1 MLRIRVIPTLLL
13 RNAGLV
19 KGEKFTGHKYVGDPI
34 NAVKIFNTKE
44 VDELVFFDITAS
56 REHRKPNYE
65 LLSDIAS
72 QAFMPFGYGGGLT
85 QLEDIEKLF
94 KIGVE
99 KAIINTAAADN
110 LDFVKEASSVAG
122 SQSIVAAIDVRK
134 TLLGKYQVYTQSG
147 THNTK
152 LDPVTYAKQLEEAGA
167 GELIICSIDREGTG
181 KGYDTDLINKVARA
195 VSLPVVASGGANSLE
210 NLREAV
216 RAGASAVAAG
226 NMFVFHGKHK
236 AVLITYPEYS
246 RLEENFK
253 DIN

>member
-1 MLRIRVIPTLLL
+1 V
-13 RNAGLV
+13 
-19 KGEKFTGHKYVGDPI
+19 
-34 NAVKIFNTKE
+34 
-44 VDELVFFDITAS
+44 
-56 REHRKPNYE
+56 
-65 LLSDIAS
+65 
-72 QAFMPFGYGGGLT
+72 
-85 QLEDIEKLF
+85 
-94 KIGVE
+94 
-99 KAIINTAAADN
+99 
-110 LDFVKEASSVAG
+110 
-122 SQSIVAAIDVRK
+122 AIDARK
-134 TLLGKYQVYTQSG
+134 NLLGRYQVYTQSG

-152 LDPVTYAKQLEEAGA
+152 LDPITYAKQLEEAGA

-181 KGYDTDLINKVARA
+181 KGYDTDLISRVAEA

-216 RAGASAVAAG
+216 CAGASAVAAG